1 MLCWRPILSLG
12 AAIGLLLEIVLGS
25 FFFLSFTRSFI
36 FKFAKLKCQC
46 NIGLLSKE
54 YIGFNV
60 PSLVSQ
66 AQQGEV
72 SVITSLGDPLYKL
85 ELSSLVPYSGLV
97 SI

>member
-1 MLCWRPILSLG
+1 MATHFEFGCRNRSPVGDSLREY
-12 AAIGLLLEIVLGS
+12 I
-25 FFFLSFTRSFI
+25 FFLSFTRSSI